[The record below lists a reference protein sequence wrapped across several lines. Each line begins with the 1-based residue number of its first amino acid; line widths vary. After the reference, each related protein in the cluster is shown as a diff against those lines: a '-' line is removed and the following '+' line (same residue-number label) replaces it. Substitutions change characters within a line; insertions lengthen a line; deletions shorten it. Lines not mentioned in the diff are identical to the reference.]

1 MIYVLDFD
9 FFEGDISI
17 NIISPLDLRVK
28 LLYNNRSCLNETS
41 ELDRAPSI
49 LNPFCNKKNKMQE
62 KQEIIKNNP
71 ILSVQDS
78 AKYLGVSRSS
88 FWRKAKSDGFPSKVI
103 INNKVGYRP
112 EDLEEWH
119 SKQVANREAKR
130 SGVPTY
136 EYLGKAQFILKC
148 HDLARDCVR
157 MNAIRKGTSI
167 LEAER
172 LFEWTFDRLKDSYVK
187 VFPQGLDSEN
197 FDYEGKPW
205 KDFIEAKE
213 EIIKLVWP
221 EIDTDDL
228 TEEDILRF

>member
-1 MIYVLDFD
+1 MV
-9 FFEGDISI
+9 
-17 NIISPLDLRVK
+17 
-28 LLYNNRSCLNETS
+28 NNQNNT
-41 ELDRAPSI
+41 
-49 LNPFCNKKNKMQE
+49 E
-62 KQEIIKNNP
+62 KGAV
-71 ILSVQDS
+71 LSVQES
-78 AKYLGVSRSS
+78 AHYLGVSRAS

-112 EDLEEWH
+112 EDLEEWYSH
-119 SKQVANREAKR
+119 QVANREAKR

-136 EYLGKAQFILKC
+136 EYLGKAQFNLKC

-167 LEAER
+167 LEAQR

-187 VFPQGLDSEN
+187 VFPQGLDSED

-228 TEEDILRF
+228 TEEDILAF

>member
-1 MIYVLDFD
+1 MI
-9 FFEGDISI
+9 
-17 NIISPLDLRVK
+17 
-28 LLYNNRSCLNETS
+28 NNQNNT
-41 ELDRAPSI
+41 
-49 LNPFCNKKNKMQE
+49 E
-62 KQEIIKNNP
+62 KGGV
-71 ILSVQDS
+71 LSVQES
-78 AKYLGVSRSS
+78 AQYLGVSRSS

-119 SKQVANREAKR
+119 SHQVANREAKR

-172 LFEWTFDRLKDSYVK
+172 LFEWAFDRLKDSYVK

-221 EIDTDDL
+221 EVDITGL

>member
-1 MIYVLDFD
+1 
-9 FFEGDISI
+9 
-17 NIISPLDLRVK
+17 
-28 LLYNNRSCLNETS
+28 
-41 ELDRAPSI
+41 
-49 LNPFCNKKNKMQE
+49 MQE
-62 KQEIIKNNP
+62 KQQNISINQV
-71 ILSVQDS
+71 LSIQDS

-112 EDLEEWH
+112 EDLEKWYSEQAT
-119 SKQVANREAKR
+119 KREGKR
-130 SGVPTY
+130 TGVPTY

-172 LFEWTFDRLKDSYVK
+172 LFELTFDRLKDSYVK

-228 TEEDILRF
+228 TEEEILAF

>member
-1 MIYVLDFD
+1 MI
-9 FFEGDISI
+9 
-17 NIISPLDLRVK
+17 
-28 LLYNNRSCLNETS
+28 NNQNNT
-41 ELDRAPSI
+41 
-49 LNPFCNKKNKMQE
+49 E
-62 KQEIIKNNP
+62 KGGA
-71 ILSVQDS
+71 LSVQES
-78 AKYLGVSRSS
+78 AQYLGVSRSS

-112 EDLEEWH
+112 EDLEEWY

-221 EIDTDDL
+221 EVDITGL

>member
-1 MIYVLDFD
+1 MITKQK
-9 FFEGDISI
+9 ES
-17 NIISPLDLRVK
+17 
-28 LLYNNRSCLNETS
+28 
-41 ELDRAPSI
+41 
-49 LNPFCNKKNKMQE
+49 KK
-62 KQEIIKNNP
+62 IGGV
-71 ILSVQDS
+71 LSVQES
-78 AKYLGVSRSS
+78 AQYLGVSRSS

-112 EDLEEWH
+112 EDLEEWYSH
-119 SKQVANREAKR
+119 QVANREAKR

-167 LEAER
+167 LEAQR

-187 VFPQGLDSEN
+187 VFPQGLDTEN

-228 TEEDILRF
+228 TEEDILAF

>member
-1 MIYVLDFD
+1 
-9 FFEGDISI
+9 
-17 NIISPLDLRVK
+17 
-28 LLYNNRSCLNETS
+28 
-41 ELDRAPSI
+41 
-49 LNPFCNKKNKMQE
+49 MQE
-62 KQEIIKNNP
+62 KQQNISINQV
-71 ILSVQDS
+71 LSIQDS
-78 AKYLGVSRSS
+78 AKYLGISRSS

-119 SKQVANREAKR
+119 SQQVANREAKR

-167 LEAER
+167 LEAQR

-187 VFPQGLDSEN
+187 VFPQDLRGDDLGCV
-197 FDYEGKPW
+197 EGKPW
-205 KDFIEAKE
+205 KDFIEAKK